1 MAKFAPQFI
10 QGLINP
16 AYLSGMFTAAQDI
29 GAAPRLAKMEAERKA
44 LLTQENQLFQQGIH
58 STMQDYA
65 DPNAL
70 RKRISQLS
78 DLMVSAK
85 NESDRT
91 RIGTRINSLTQLL
104 EQTTNRAKVNQVQS
118 VISAENAVDQLNQT
132 VQAQQFEETDQF
144 VGPAAIMAGD
154 DKMGERVQLE
164 RDNAVRARD
173 ALQQRA
179 RDLRANPEIDAAANA
194 AVRQKEF
201 TRIKEDAE
209 ILGNK
214 VTLAVGQLS
223 SLPAGS
229 PQREKMEKQLI
240 DLGLGQAVSI
250 ATERDNALLEH
261 RLTRE
266 KLLKDTAPITKEQE
280 KRIKEMGLTV
290 NLTTRNK
297 ILAADE
303 DARFAA
309 AYRAYE
315 PMDKI
320 RADAV
325 LTHYLN
331 TVKAEGDYFDL
342 PFWDD
347 IAEAIEDDLT
357 DEDRAMLLGL
367 ITDKPEVEAIPII
380 DQFLK
385 TKFPK
390 QFDRSKE
397 YIEEK
402 RKEAA
407 ATEKAIQET
416 LIYNREKDI
425 SSLMEKENISRE
437 DAEEKYYADPKREMD
452 LFKAQR
458 AVQEARARRFARNV
472 GAVGFGL
479 D

>member
-16 AYLSGMFTAAQDI
+16 AYLSGMFTAAQGI
-29 GAAPRLAKMEAERKA
+29 GAAPRMAKMEEERKA
-44 LLTQENQLFQQGIH
+44 LLNQENQLFQQGVQ

-65 DPNAL
+65 DPSAL
-70 RKRISQLS
+70 RMRISQLS
-78 DLMVSAK
+78 DLMASAK
-85 NESDRT
+85 SESDRT
-91 RIGTRINSLTQLL
+91 RISTRINSLTQLL
-104 EQTTNRAKVNQVQS
+104 EQTTNRAKANQVQS
-118 VISAENAVDQLNQT
+118 VITAENAVDQLNKT

-144 VGPAAIMAGD
+144 VGPAAVMAGD
-154 DKMGERVQLE
+154 DERGRQVQLE
-164 RDNAVRARD
+164 RDNTVRARN
-173 ALQQRA
+173 ALEQRA

-201 TRIKEDAE
+201 DRINEEAE

-229 PQREKMEKQLI
+229 PQREKMEKQLT

-266 KLLKDTAPITKEQE
+266 KLLNDTAPITKEQE

-297 ILAADE
+297 ILAAEE

-325 LTHYLN
+325 LTYYLD
-331 TVKAEGDYFDL
+331 TVKAEGDYVDL

-380 DQFLK
+380 DEFLK
-385 TKFPK
+385 NKFPK
-390 QFDRSKE
+390 PYKRSAKYVEAKKE
-397 YIEEK
+397 ERRVYEQAVQDTII
-402 RKEAA
+402 AF
-407 ATEKAIQET
+407 
-416 LIYNREKDI
+416 REKSI
-425 SSLMEKENISRE
+425 TRLMEEEGLSRE
-437 DAEEKYYADPKREMD
+437 DAEEKHDSDPKREMD

-458 AVQEARARRFARNV
+458 AVEEARARRFARNV